1 MFSRISKVDRINI
14 QLAIYSS
21 FIQIG
26 DCQFIDSE
34 NDVLAIQ
41 RRSDVM
47 HIQDK
52 DFKDYPLFKS
62 YPPLLPIVEP
72 VVMNT
77 NHLQPFI
84 SVGAIKISAVS
95 ASAVVSVG
103 NTDHIRMRNRVMH
116 IRYISKNKTGAN
128 TLPEGTI
135 QFQNE
140 ALPVDNEN

>member
-14 QLAIYSS
+14 QLVLFSS

-41 RRSDVM
+41 RRSDIL
-47 HIQDK
+47 HTEEK
-52 DFKDYPLFKS
+52 DFKDYSLFQS

-84 SVGAIKISAVS
+84 SVGAIKVSVVS
-95 ASAVVSVG
+95 ASAVVGVG
-103 NTDHIRMRNRVMH
+103 NTEHIRLRNRVEH
-116 IRYISKNKTGAN
+116 IRYISKKNTGVN
-128 TLPEGTI
+128 TPPKGTN

-140 ALPVDNEN
+140 ILQ